1 MDLMTIRFKVQKYLR
16 CLLIERNNFVFDDL
30 ALSCTESMIRVKVG
44 LNGSHD

>member
-1 MDLMTIRFKVQKYLR
+1 MGLMTIRVKVQIFFS

>member
-1 MDLMTIRFKVQKYLR
+1 MGLMTIRVKVLKIVQ

-30 ALSCTESMIRVKVG
+30 ALSCTKSMIRVKVG